1 MLPPILFLRKL
12 SYSLNENSDIKWSE
26 LEQVLIITI
35 TSRAEAEGTEAGE
48 EGVREGGRR
57 GIGRGM
63 RIESRTGGIPSSLTA

>member
-35 TSRAEAEGTEAGE
+35 TSRAEAEGTEEG
-48 EGVREGGRR
+48 EGVREGGR
-57 GIGRGM
+57 GGVGRGM